1 MSQCRSG
8 RYGQCGDRAARRR
21 KMLLSRRCIGRGQL
35 SSALLADATITELLQ
50 SNGNPLTPYVLN
62 IQHMLHLRTGDGIEF
77 LHATRKRKS
86 PAMRG
91 FSCNMLPGAGGDQ
104 AAAGSA
110 GVTGV
115 EGERGPRAKRVA
127 SILRR
132 SSTPC
137 PLPVT
142 LSTA

>member
-1 MSQCRSG
+1 
-8 RYGQCGDRAARRR
+8 
-21 KMLLSRRCIGRGQL
+21 L

-50 SNGNPLTPYVLN
+50 PNGNPLTPYVLN
-62 IQHMLHLRTGDGIEF
+62 IQHMLHLRTDDGIEL

-91 FSCNMLPGAGGDQ
+91 FSTCCRERGSDQ

-115 EGERGPRAKRVA
+115 EGARGPRAKRVA
-127 SILRR
+127 SILRS